1 MRNLSKKEWIAVA
14 AAIVFV
20 GYVLFGGTIMGLFQT
35 NFTNNDDLALVGA
48 IGSGVDIQDVLV
60 GNGVEV
66 RAGQLLSVN
75 YVLSLVDGT
84 VIQDS
89 KDFGEPFVFV
99 LGAGDVIPAWEIG
112 LQGMR
117 VGGVRTIVVP
127 PELGYGD
134 NQVGA
139 IPPNSTL
146 LFTIELLDAEDFP
159 PQLVQ

>member
-1 MRNLSKKEWIAVA
+1 MKKLSKKEWIAVA

-20 GYVLFGGTIMGLFQT
+20 GYVLFGGTIMNVFRS
-35 NFTNNDDLALVGA
+35 NFGNEDLAA
-48 IGSGVDIQDVLV
+48 IGSRASGVDVQDIVV
-60 GNGVEV
+60 GQGAEV

-75 YVLSLVDGT
+75 YTLTLADGT
-84 VIQDS
+84 SIQDS
-89 KDFGEPFVFV
+89 REFGEPFRFV
-99 LGAGDVIPAWEIG
+99 LGAGDVISAWEIG

-117 VGGVRTIVVP
+117 VGGVRSIIVP

-134 NQVGA
+134 NQVGI

-146 LFTIELLDAEDFP
+146 VFTIELLDAVDAP